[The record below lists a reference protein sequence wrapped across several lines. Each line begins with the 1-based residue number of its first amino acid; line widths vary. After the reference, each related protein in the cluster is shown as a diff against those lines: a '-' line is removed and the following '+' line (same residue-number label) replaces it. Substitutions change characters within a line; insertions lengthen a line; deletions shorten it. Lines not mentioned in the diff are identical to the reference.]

1 MEAEIGGEY
10 RVYGP
15 PGCGKTT
22 WLSRQIT
29 RAAQARGSEEVF
41 VASFTK
47 TAAVELVG
55 RNLPISDKAVGT
67 LHSHCY
73 RAIGDPTIAEVHV
86 EDFNTEFPHYALS
99 SSAKGKMDEA
109 AVDTAAGETDADALL
124 NQYNIL
130 RNKMIPKDQWSP
142 EILGFANA
150 WETFKENNE
159 LLDFTDLIETAYKNF
174 DTPLNA
180 PTIGFIDECQD
191 LTPLQFELV
200 RKWGRTM
207 ERLILVGD
215 PDQCQPAGTM
225 VSVVGGE
232 KPIEELDPEK
242 DRLIS
247 YCQSDSRIYGE
258 RTNGYGFKKAARNY
272 SGRMFEFNVGGRITR
287 STDNHIWIAKWT
299 KEAKKSNTTCVY
311 LMQKGEDF
319 RVGWCQLFNSEGSFH
334 VNIRARLEGADRL
347 WILRICKD
355 KGEASV
361 YESYYSTKYGIVLA
375 PFREVNKAVCYTKEN
390 LELLFSMVRGNEQKQ
405 RVKELLLSVGRDIRY
420 PFWDRSYHFKHYGGK
435 SIQEIRAVNVLE
447 GLMDMGFRNGSYI
460 EWVKVDSVSISHFE
474 GEVYSLDVDKYHT
487 YISDGIVTH
496 NCLFDFTGASPEP
509 FITPIA
515 EENKRVLAQSYRVPR
530 KPHALALKWI
540 RRCSKRQDV
549 EYYPTDV
556 EGAVK
561 KNPGTYQ
568 KPGLILDAAEQELA
582 AGKSVMLLTNCSYQ
596 LQPVIA
602 ELRRRGLPFHNPY
615 RMSRGD
621 WNPLARRK
629 GWRASDRLLAFLE
642 PAGPEYFLDTGEAM
656 GPINRYW
663 TPAQLGAWTELC
675 KTRGLLNK
683 GARDLIKET
692 IGRTNDMSPGDMENF
707 IFDAMDIDAI
717 PEALRLDYKWL
728 LSKLSAAKIKSLDFP
743 VAILESQGREAL
755 REEPRIIVGTVH
767 SVKGGEAEC
776 HPAGEPIL
784 TTNGYVPIES
794 LNPDVHRL
802 AAFNLRNSKICRGT
816 KKRNN
821 GMNGYKFTVAS
832 RDYAG
837 RTLTLSSGKKK
848 TTVTMNHH
856 LLVRFND
863 EFFDK
868 AEEGYATY
876 LMKKG
881 NWFRVGMTKLKYG
894 QKRGSFIFGPTA
906 RMHVEE
912 ADAMWITGL
921 YSTQEAALVEEDKH
935 SYFYGIPQLVFK
947 ETKPTKGR
955 AKGIS
960 QSRIDATFNMME
972 PVLFDRAT
980 KLLEDCGLDIR
991 YPFKDM
997 SQDDQRKIVRAGK
1010 DYSFIIN
1017 AINFVPG
1024 LMKVPVDNGGP
1035 TAEWVT
1041 PEATYSSYA
1050 GKVYSLEVLPTHY
1063 YIAGGVIVH
1072 NCVFYMPD
1080 VSLASWKYAQEC
1092 ATGRDSLIR
1101 QGYVAFT
1108 RCRETLVLCS
1118 PCTKYHMGM
1127 V

>member
-22 WLSRQIT
+22 WLSRQIA
-29 RAAQARGSEEVF
+29 RAAQARGSDEVF

-47 TAAVELVG
+47 TAAVELIG

-86 EDFNTEFPHYALS
+86 EDFNEEFPHYALS

-109 AVDTAAGETDADALL
+109 AVDSAAGDTDADALL

-142 EILGFANA
+142 EVLGFAQA
-150 WETFKENNE
+150 WESFKDGND

-215 PDQCQPAGTM
+215 PDQC
-225 VSVVGGE
+225 
-232 KPIEELDPEK
+232 I
-242 DRLIS
+242 
-247 YCQSDSRIYGE
+247 
-258 RTNGYGFKKAARNY
+258 
-272 SGRMFEFNVGGRITR
+272 
-287 STDNHIWIAKWT
+287 
-299 KEAKKSNTTCVY
+299 
-311 LMQKGEDF
+311 
-319 RVGWCQLFNSEGSFH
+319 
-334 VNIRARLEGADRL
+334 
-347 WILRICKD
+347 
-355 KGEASV
+355 
-361 YESYYSTKYGIVLA
+361 
-375 PFREVNKAVCYTKEN
+375 
-390 LELLFSMVRGNEQKQ
+390 FS
-405 RVKELLLSVGRDIRY
+405 
-420 PFWDRSYHFKHYGGK
+420 
-435 SIQEIRAVNVLE
+435 
-447 GLMDMGFRNGSYI
+447 
-460 EWVKVDSVSISHFE
+460 
-474 GEVYSLDVDKYHT
+474 
-487 YISDGIVTH
+487 
-496 NCLFDFTGASPEP
+496 FTGASVEP

-515 EENKRVLAQSYRVPR
+515 EGNKRVLAQSYRVPR

-549 EYYPTDV
+549 EYYPTEV

-561 KNPGTYQ
+561 RNTGTYQ
-568 KPGLILDAAEQELA
+568 KPGPILDAAEQELA

-596 LQPVIA
+596 LQHVIA

-615 RMSRGD
+615 RTSRGD

-692 IGRTNDMSPGDMENF
+692 IGRTNDMSPGEMENF

-767 SVKGGEAEC
+767 SVKGGEA
-776 HPAGEPIL
+776 
-784 TTNGYVPIES
+784 S
-794 LNPDVHRL
+794 
-802 AAFNLRNSKICRGT
+802 
-816 KKRNN
+816 
-821 GMNGYKFTVAS
+821 TV
-832 RDYAG
+832 
-837 RTLTLSSGKKK
+837 L
-848 TTVTMNHH
+848 
-856 LLVRFND
+856 
-863 EFFDK
+863 
-868 AEEGYATY
+868 
-876 LMKKG
+876 
-881 NWFRVGMTKLKYG
+881 
-894 QKRGSFIFGPTA
+894 
-906 RMHVEE
+906 
-912 ADAMWITGL
+912 
-921 YSTQEAALVEEDKH
+921 
-935 SYFYGIPQLVFK
+935 
-947 ETKPTKGR
+947 
-955 AKGIS
+955 
-960 QSRIDATFNMME
+960 
-972 PVLFDRAT
+972 
-980 KLLEDCGLDIR
+980 
-991 YPFKDM
+991 
-997 SQDDQRKIVRAGK
+997 
-1010 DYSFIIN
+1010 
-1017 AINFVPG
+1017 
-1024 LMKVPVDNGGP
+1024 
-1035 TAEWVT
+1035 
-1041 PEATYSSYA
+1041 
-1050 GKVYSLEVLPTHY
+1050 
-1063 YIAGGVIVH
+1063 
-1072 NCVFYMPD
+1072 YMPD
-1080 VSLASWKYAQEC
+1080 ISLASWKYAQEC